1 MGCGVLKESIM
12 FYYSKSTN
20 GFYTKEIHGDNIPV
34 DAVEI
39 THEQHTELLQGQ
51 SNGKKI
57 TGSDTGLPILVDI
70 AVEEPSGEIKKLMC
84 KQKAKE
90 LLVKTDY
97 TDLVS
102 VTSLIEN
109 KAEFDEYRTTVRN
122 LYLNPVENPVW
133 PAEPTPIWKNSQ

>member
-1 MGCGVLKESIM
+1 MVY
-12 FYYSKSTN
+12 FSKSTN
-20 GFYTKEIHGDNIPV
+20 GFYLKEVHGDNIPA

-39 THEQHTELLQGQ
+39 THEQHSELLVGQ
-51 SNGKKI
+51 VNGKKI
-57 TGSDTGLPILVDI
+57 SADNGGYPILVD
-70 AVEEPSGEIKKLMC
+70 VVVDEPSSEIKKLMC

-102 VTSLIEN
+102 MTTLIEN
-109 KAEFDEYRTTVRN
+109 KAEFDKYRATVRN

-133 PAEPTPIWKNSQ
+133 PAEPTPIWKSSQ